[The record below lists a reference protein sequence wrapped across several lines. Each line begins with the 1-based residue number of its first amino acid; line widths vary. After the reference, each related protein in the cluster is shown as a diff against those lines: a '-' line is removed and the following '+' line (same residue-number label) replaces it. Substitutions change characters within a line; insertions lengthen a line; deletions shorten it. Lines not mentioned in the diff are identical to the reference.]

1 MSGLITIL
9 FKMKRGRSECVEIG
23 IFSQILGIFGINKIQ
38 NGNRTQMKYDT
49 ISYWLMG
56 RFLRLVSSIL
66 SHEKKLLLRKR
77 SCSKL
82 VETVISSQILGVF
95 GTLKFNWQ
103 RYPIFK

>member
-56 RFLRLVSSIL
+56 RFLRLVGSIL
-66 SHEKKLLLRKR
+66 SHEKKIIIEEKGL
-77 SCSKL
+77 
-82 VETVISSQILGVF
+82 
-95 GTLKFNWQ
+95 
-103 RYPIFK
+103 FKIG

>member
-56 RFLRLVSSIL
+56 RFLRLVGYIL
-66 SHEKKLLLRKR
+66 SHEKKIIIEEKGL
-77 SCSKL
+77 
-82 VETVISSQILGVF
+82 
-95 GTLKFNWQ
+95 
-103 RYPIFK
+103 FKIG

>member
-38 NGNRTQMKYDT
+38 NGNRTQTKYDN

-56 RFLRLVSSIL
+56 RFLRLVGSIL
-66 SHEKKLLLRKR
+66 SHEKKIIEEKGL
-77 SCSKL
+77 
-82 VETVISSQILGVF
+82 
-95 GTLKFNWQ
+95 
-103 RYPIFK
+103 FKIG

>member
-38 NGNRTQMKYDT
+38 NGNRTQLKNDT

-56 RFLRLVSSIL
+56 RFLRLVGSIL
-66 SHEKKLLLRKR
+66 SHEKKIIIEEKGL
-77 SCSKL
+77 
-82 VETVISSQILGVF
+82 
-95 GTLKFNWQ
+95 
-103 RYPIFK
+103 FKIG

>member
-49 ISYWLMG
+49 ISYLLMG
-56 RFLRLVSSIL
+56 RFLRLVGSIL
-66 SHEKKLLLRKR
+66 SHEKKIIIEEKGL
-77 SCSKL
+77 
-82 VETVISSQILGVF
+82 
-95 GTLKFNWQ
+95 
-103 RYPIFK
+103 FKIG

>member
-38 NGNRTQMKYDT
+38 NGNRTQTKYDT

-56 RFLRLVSSIL
+56 RFLRLVGSIL
-66 SHEKKLLLRKR
+66 SHEKKIIEEKGL
-77 SCSKL
+77 
-82 VETVISSQILGVF
+82 
-95 GTLKFNWQ
+95 
-103 RYPIFK
+103 FKNS

>member
-38 NGNRTQMKYDT
+38 NGNRTQMKNDT

-56 RFLRLVSSIL
+56 RFLRLVDSIL
-66 SHEKKLLLRKR
+66 CKKILLRKR
-77 SCSKL
+77 GCSKL
-82 VETVISSQILGVF
+82 VEIFISSQILGVF
-95 GTLKFNWQ
+95 GTMKFNWQ
-103 RYPIFK
+103 RYLIFK

>member
-38 NGNRTQMKYDT
+38 NGNRTQIKNDT

-56 RFLRLVSSIL
+56 RFLRLVGSIL
-66 SHEKKLLLRKR
+66 SHEKKIIIEEKGL
-77 SCSKL
+77 
-82 VETVISSQILGVF
+82 
-95 GTLKFNWQ
+95 
-103 RYPIFK
+103 FKIG

>member
-38 NGNRTQMKYDT
+38 NGNRTQMKNDT

-56 RFLRLVSSIL
+56 RFLRLVGSIL
-66 SHEKKLLLRKR
+66 SHEKKIIIEEKGL
-77 SCSKL
+77 
-82 VETVISSQILGVF
+82 
-95 GTLKFNWQ
+95 
-103 RYPIFK
+103 FKIG